1 MVNRLQS
8 SPANNS
14 ARLAV
19 RPAVGLI
26 LLGCLFVF
34 FLMATAFILQF
45 LVSKIPNQ
53 TGALRIG
60 AVVQD
65 LLVFIIPA
73 IATAMV
79 STRLPARLLMVDNKP
94 TLNLTLTTLVV
105 MLVSVPAMNMLVNW
119 NESIELLES
128 MSAIAAQM
136 KAMEDAAQQS
146 VEILMGGTSIGSL
159 IISILIIGIMAG
171 FSEEL
176 FFRGAL
182 QRLISFST
190 NAHVAIWTTAFI
202 FSAFHLQ
209 FFGFFPRILLG
220 AFFGYLLYWSGS
232 LWLPIAAH
240 VFNNSLVAIVQWM
253 RQRHMIGV
261 DLDKVGANTADTPDM
276 ILFITSLVLTIIG
289 ITILYR
295 ISQSVHCL
303 SQKK

>member
-1 MVNRLQS
+1 MVNQTQS
-8 SPANNS
+8 PTSNTS
-14 ARLAV
+14 IRLAV
-19 RPAVGLI
+19 RPAVSLI
-26 LLGCLFVF
+26 LLACLFIF
-34 FLMATAFILQF
+34 FLMATAFIMQF

-53 TGALRIG
+53 AGALRIG
-60 AVVQD
+60 AVIQD

-79 STRLPARLLMVDNKP
+79 STRLPARLLMIDSKP
-94 TLNLTLTTLVV
+94 TLIMILATVAA
-105 MLVSVPAMNMLVNW
+105 MIVSVPAMNMLVEW
-119 NESIELLES
+119 NNSIELPDSLSEV
-128 MSAIAAQM
+128 AAQM
-136 KAMEDAAQQS
+136 RAMEDAAEKS

-159 IISILIIGIMAG
+159 IISILIIGVMAG

-182 QRLISFST
+182 QRILSFST
-190 NAHVAIWTTAFI
+190 NAHVAIWVTAFI

-209 FFGFFPRILLG
+209 FFGFFPRLLLG

-240 VFNNSLVAIVQWM
+240 VFNNSIVAIVQWM
-253 RQRHMIGV
+253 RQRQLIGV
-261 DLDKVGANTADTPDM
+261 DLDKVGSNPGETPDM
-276 ILFITSLVLTIIG
+276 ILFIISIILTLVAIF
-289 ITILYR
+289 ILYH

>member
-1 MVNRLQS
+1 MVNQTQS
-8 SPANNS
+8 PTSNTS
-14 ARLAV
+14 IRLAV
-19 RPAVGLI
+19 RPAVSLI
-26 LLGCLFVF
+26 LLACLFIF
-34 FLMATAFILQF
+34 FLMATAFIMQF

-53 TGALRIG
+53 AGALRIG
-60 AVVQD
+60 AVIQD

-79 STRLPARLLMVDNKP
+79 STRLPARLLMIDSKP
-94 TLNLTLTTLVV
+94 TLIMILATLAA
-105 MLVSVPAMNMLVNW
+105 MIVSVPAMNLLVEW
-119 NESIELLES
+119 NNSVEFPDSLSEV
-128 MSAIAAQM
+128 AAQM
-136 KAMEDAAQQS
+136 RAMEDAAEKS

-159 IISILIIGIMAG
+159 IISILIIGVMAG

-182 QRLISFST
+182 QRILSFST
-190 NAHVAIWTTAFI
+190 NAHVAIWVTAFI

-209 FFGFFPRILLG
+209 FFGFFPRLLLG

-240 VFNNSLVAIVQWM
+240 VFNNSIVAIVQWM
-253 RQRHMIGV
+253 RQRQLIGV
-261 DLDKVGANTADTPDM
+261 DLDKVGSNPGETPDM
-276 ILFITSLVLTIIG
+276 ILFIISIILTLVAIF
-289 ITILYR
+289 ILYH

>member
-1 MVNRLQS
+1 MVNQTQS
-8 SPANNS
+8 PTSNTS
-14 ARLAV
+14 IRLAV
-19 RPAVGLI
+19 RPAVSLI
-26 LLGCLFVF
+26 LLACLFIF
-34 FLMATAFILQF
+34 FLMATAFIMQF

-53 TGALRIG
+53 AGALRIG
-60 AVVQD
+60 AVIQD

-79 STRLPARLLMVDNKP
+79 STRLPARLLMIDSKP
-94 TLNLTLTTLVV
+94 TLIMILATLAA
-105 MLVSVPAMNMLVNW
+105 MIVSVPAMNLLVEW
-119 NESIELLES
+119 NNSVEFPDSLSEV
-128 MSAIAAQM
+128 AAQM
-136 KAMEDAAQQS
+136 RAMEDAAEKS

-159 IISILIIGIMAG
+159 IISILIIGVMAG

-182 QRLISFST
+182 QRILTFST
-190 NAHVAIWTTAFI
+190 NAHVAIWLTAFI

-209 FFGFFPRILLG
+209 FFGFFPRLLLG

-240 VFNNSLVAIVQWM
+240 VFNNSIVAIVQWM
-253 RQRHMIGV
+253 RQRQLIGV
-261 DLDKVGANTADTPDM
+261 DLDKVGSNPGETPDM
-276 ILFITSLVLTIIG
+276 ILFIISIILTLVAIF
-289 ITILYR
+289 ILYH

>member
-1 MVNRLQS
+1 MVNQTQS
-8 SPANNS
+8 PTSNTS
-14 ARLAV
+14 IRLAV
-19 RPAVGLI
+19 RPAVSLI
-26 LLGCLFVF
+26 LLACLFIF
-34 FLMATAFILQF
+34 FLMATAFIMQF

-53 TGALRIG
+53 AGALRIG
-60 AVVQD
+60 AVIQD

-79 STRLPARLLMVDNKP
+79 STRLPARLLMIDSKP
-94 TLNLTLTTLVV
+94 TLIMILATVAA
-105 MLVSVPAMNMLVNW
+105 MIVSVPAMNMLVEW
-119 NESIELLES
+119 NNSIELPDSLSEV
-128 MSAIAAQM
+128 AAQM
-136 KAMEDAAQQS
+136 RAMEDAAEKS

-159 IISILIIGIMAG
+159 IISILIIGVMAG

-182 QRLISFST
+182 QRILSFST
-190 NAHVAIWTTAFI
+190 NAHVAIWVTAFI

-209 FFGFFPRILLG
+209 FFGFFPRLLLG

-240 VFNNSLVAIVQWM
+240 VFNNSIVAIVQWM
-253 RQRHMIGV
+253 RQRQLIGI
-261 DLDKVGANTADTPDM
+261 DLDKVGSNPGETPDM
-276 ILFITSLVLTIIG
+276 ILFIISIILTLVAIF
-289 ITILYR
+289 ILYH